1 MTKLMATAEK
11 SKPVGSI
18 GNRLFFLIVALA
30 ESGTVVVIEGWGG
43 DRQEQSVAVL
53 MKQTSVDL
61 LNDCPDCNK
70 DAKHDSK

>member
-30 ESGTVVVIEGWGG
+30 ESGTVVVIEG
-43 DRQEQSVAVL
+43 
-53 MKQTSVDL
+53 
-61 LNDCPDCNK
+61 
-70 DAKHDSK
+70 